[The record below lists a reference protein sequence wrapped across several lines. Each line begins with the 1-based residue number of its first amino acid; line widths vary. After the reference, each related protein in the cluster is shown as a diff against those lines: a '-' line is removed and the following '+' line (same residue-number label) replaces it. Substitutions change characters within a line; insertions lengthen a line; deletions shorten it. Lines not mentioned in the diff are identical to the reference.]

1 MTFYAKMAATAL
13 KLLKKFGKPVTL
25 KRVTGSSVD
34 PITGVV
40 TAGTDASVI
49 TTGLIKPYPDNMV
62 DGTRIL
68 ASDRELVLSAEHV
81 PLPSDKPLVNGEN
94 WAVVNITTISPTGT
108 PVCYMIQVRR

>member
-49 TTGLIKPYPDNMV
+49 TTGV
-62 DGTRIL
+62 D
-68 ASDRELVLSAEHV
+68 
-81 PLPSDKPLVNGEN
+81 
-94 WAVVNITTISPTGT
+94 
-108 PVCYMIQVRR
+108 